1 MGKTISKV
9 TSNLHWINRVP
20 ISRKYRL
27 RRVEDLGFYPV
38 GKVTIDNA
46 KKIQKNYKKTH
57 KNSKL
62 IIVEPKGD

>member
-9 TSNLHWINRVP
+9 TSNPHWINRIP

-62 IIVEPKGD
+62 IIVESKGD